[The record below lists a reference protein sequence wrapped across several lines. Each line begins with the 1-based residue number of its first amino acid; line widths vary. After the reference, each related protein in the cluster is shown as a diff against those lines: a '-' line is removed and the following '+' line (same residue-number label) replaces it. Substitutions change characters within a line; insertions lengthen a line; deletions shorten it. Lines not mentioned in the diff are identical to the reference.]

1 MREELGRQGVQEQ
14 AGHRSR
20 RLQEFAGCGD
30 QLESALLEQCDA
42 SGEREGF
49 EHIVRDE
56 DRGDLVTLAQ
66 SQKLLLHFMTRK
78 GVESAEG
85 FIKKQQRRACGQC
98 TRHGDAL
105 ALAAGEL
112 SRVAGGELSS
122 GQADLIEQLAFPL
135 TLRLLGP
142 SFEAGDE
149 RDVLRHSPV
158 GQQAVFLDH
167 VTDIAAQLDGID
179 LVDIFAIQKNGAG
192 GGLEHAIDEAEG
204 GGFS

>member
-1 MREELGRQGVQEQ
+1 MGEELRRQSVQEQ

-66 SQKLLLHFMTRK
+66 SQKLLLHLMTRERI
-78 GVESAEG
+78 ESTKG
-85 FIKKQQRRACGQC
+85 FIKEQQRGACGQC

-105 ALAAGEL
+105 ALTAGEL

-135 TLRLLGP
+135 TLRLPGP
-142 SFEAGDE
+142 SFEARDE

-158 GQQAVFLDH
+158 RQQAVFLDH
-167 VTDIAAQLDGID
+167 VTDVAAQLDGID
-179 LVDIFAIQKNGAG
+179 LVDIFAIQKNGTRG
-192 GGLEHAIDEAEG
+192 RFKHAIDEAEG
-204 GGFS
+204 SGFS